1 MRHVWDI
8 LKEINEKSMTYSEV
22 VNKLQLNNAVVY
34 RLLLVLKNSGLVT
47 KQVNTY
53 YISDLGQRMV
63 ELYVELD
70 TPKRIS
76 FDSDNIAELVI

>member
-1 MRHVWDI
+1 MRHVWRI
-8 LKEINEKSMTYSEV
+8 LKEINDNPTTYSDI
-22 VNKLQLNNAVVY
+22 VNKLQLNNAIVY

-47 KQVNTY
+47 RQVNTY

-63 ELYVELD
+63 GLYVELD

-76 FDSDNIAELVI
+76 FDNENVAEMVI